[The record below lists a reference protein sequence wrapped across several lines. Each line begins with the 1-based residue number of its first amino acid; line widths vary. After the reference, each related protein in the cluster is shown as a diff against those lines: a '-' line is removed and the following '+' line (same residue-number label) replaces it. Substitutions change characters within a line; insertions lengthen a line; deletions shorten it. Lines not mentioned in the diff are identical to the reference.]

1 MKIEKG
7 QIGYLNALK
16 RKYLLRALVE
26 FAIVA
31 AVFLLGYV
39 QTKTKQNLFTIVAV
53 VGCLPAAKMLVEFI
67 TVSPHKGIEQEKFHE
82 IEEKAPLVMR
92 LYDIL
97 FTSEQK
103 AMPVDALVISGHVV
117 CGYASSPRT
126 DEEALAKHIKS
137 VLKDNQYDKMTVK
150 IFHNYTMFLARAE
163 GMNNIA
169 AVERPED
176 DRNEQNIKKI
186 LFNISM

>member
-7 QIGYLNALK
+7 QIGYLNELK

-67 TVSPHKGIEQEKFHE
+67 TVYPHKGIEQEKFHE

-169 AVERPED
+169 AVERLED